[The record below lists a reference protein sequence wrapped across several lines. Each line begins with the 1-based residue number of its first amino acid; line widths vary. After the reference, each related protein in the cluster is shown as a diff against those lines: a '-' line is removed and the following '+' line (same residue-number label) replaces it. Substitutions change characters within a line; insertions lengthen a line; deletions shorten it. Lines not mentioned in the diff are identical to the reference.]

1 VSGETEGDVSGWT
14 VDTLHAHVARRLT
27 DLDRLLNERKAAQ
40 ETALSAALVGQEK
53 AVDKALTAI
62 NERLYVLNELRGDVA
77 TKTALEALEK
87 ELAALTS
94 RLDRTEGR
102 GAGLNAGWV
111 YLLAGIAAIGTV
123 VSIFLAMRGGA

>member
-1 VSGETEGDVSGWT
+1 M
-14 VDTLHAHVARRLT
+14 
-27 DLDRLLNERKAAQ
+27 DRLLSERREAQ
-40 ETALSAALVGQEK
+40 QTALNAALVGQEK

-62 NERLYVLNELRGDVA
+62 NERLHVLNELRGDVA

-87 ELAALTS
+87 ELASLTS

-111 YLLAGIAAIGTV
+111 YLLAGIAALGTL